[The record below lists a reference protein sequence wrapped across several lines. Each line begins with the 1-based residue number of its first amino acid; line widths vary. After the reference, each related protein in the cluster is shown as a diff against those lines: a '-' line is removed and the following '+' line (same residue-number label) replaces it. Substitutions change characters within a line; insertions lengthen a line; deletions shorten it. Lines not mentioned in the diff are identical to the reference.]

1 MYGLS
6 LLQGYK
12 PTQVAPQFAPGD
24 LESTDFSYNS
34 KLILL
39 QEIAVRANCRPYA
52 AY

>member
-1 MYGLS
+1 MHGLS
-6 LLQGYK
+6 LVERRQT
-12 PTQVAPQFAPGD
+12 TQVTPQFAPGD